1 MNNGKSLGL
10 NEFPCE
16 IFKTMW
22 NTIVG
27 DLLIMDQENFKIGRV
42 IEFLNQDVVKVHP
55 KNISTRDTISGW
67 ASTTLNISY
76 KSCPKNFCNELK
88 MLLPRL

>member
-10 NEFPCE
+10 KEFPCE

-27 DLLIMDQENFKIGRV
+27 DLLMMAQDKFKLEG
-42 IEFLNQDVVKVHP
+42 L
-55 KNISTRDTISGW
+55 
-67 ASTTLNISY
+67 
-76 KSCPKNFCNELK
+76 
-88 MLLPRL
+88 